1 MSVDSTLMMQE
12 VNSIQSSG
20 ESNSHWRIGVRI
32 LVNGTW
38 LTPVRMDYYHLH
50 RDYAS
55 GFSDER
61 TIEFLIGLGDYQFD
75 IVPNRDNIQVDV
87 TYTPLGEMSS
97 TADAKKKTETVRYR
111 GILKSQA
118 NQALTNKNSQARTR
132 EALNQVNGA
141 HLVAMQLITE
151 PAYRMMMTT
160 WGKGFRQCTAMDALR
175 AIYTDVAT
183 RLGGSDQVRILGQN
197 VVPGWNVENRVQIQI
212 PDGMLV
218 KDIPQHLQ
226 QNEGGIYATGLSRYL
241 QDQYWYIFPTF
252 DTTRYRKNAKS
263 LVIIN
268 VPNDKAQGSERTYK
282 TAEQHVTIIATG
294 DASSLDRGVSSNLN
308 EGNGMRFGDVTQLLG
323 DFGVSKDN
331 RALVD
336 RATNV
341 YEVMTEKLKT
351 GVNNI
356 RWAAERATS
365 NPFKYYS
372 QMAERKGQSIKLQ
385 WTHGDSDLLYPGM
398 PVKFMTVNGFDVEIY
413 YGVLLGVDEQRAP
426 SDNSP
431 NPARYP
437 GIVTLAVFLNRFQG
451 DEDPNAMPDD

>member
-1 MSVDSTLMMQE
+1 MSVDSTLMMKE
-12 VNSIQSSG
+12 VSAIQSSG
-20 ESNSHWRIGVRI
+20 ESNSHWRIGIRI
-32 LVNGTW
+32 LVGGVW
-38 LTPVRMDYYHLH
+38 LTPVRMEFYHLH

-75 IVPNRDNIQVDV
+75 IVPNRDTIQVDV
-87 TYTPLGEMSS
+87 TYTPLDQNTSEV
-97 TADAKKKTETVRYR
+97 DAKKRTETVRYR
-111 GILKSQA
+111 GILKTQS
-118 NQALTNKNSQARTR
+118 NQALSNKNSQARSK

-141 HLVAMQLITE
+141 HSVAMQLITE
-151 PAYRMMMTT
+151 PAYRMLMTT
-160 WGKGFRQCTAMDALR
+160 WGKIYRQGTTMECLR
-175 AIYTDVAT
+175 SVYTEVAE

-197 VVPGWNVENRVQIQI
+197 VVEGWNKENRRQISL
-212 PDGMLV
+212 PDGILV
-218 KDIPQHLQ
+218 KDIPQWLQ
-226 QNEGGIYATGLSRYL
+226 QKEGGVYATGLSRYL

-252 DTTRYRKNAKS
+252 DTTRYRKNVKS

-294 DASSLDRGVSSNLN
+294 DASSLDRGLTNNLN
-308 EGNGMRFGDVTQLLG
+308 EGNGLRFGDVTKLLG

-336 RATNV
+336 RASNV

-372 QMAERKGQSIKLQ
+372 QMAERKGQALKLQ

-398 PVKFMTVNGFDVEIY
+398 PVKFMTVNGINVETY

-426 SDNSP
+426 SDNSA
-431 NPARYP
+431 NPTRYP
-437 GIVTLAVFLNRFQG
+437 GIVTLAVFLNRFEG
-451 DEDPNAMPDD
+451 DSDPDAVAD